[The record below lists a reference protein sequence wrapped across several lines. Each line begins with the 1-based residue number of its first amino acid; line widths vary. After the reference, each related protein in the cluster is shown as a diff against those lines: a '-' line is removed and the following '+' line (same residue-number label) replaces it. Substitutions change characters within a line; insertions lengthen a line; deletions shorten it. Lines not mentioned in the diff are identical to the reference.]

1 MCKSSLQKTRPMS
14 SNFHEVTAT
23 VSVVLAPMSREVG
36 KSCFRGFIRVPV
48 FSVGGVAEQ
57 ARDCMDFSVLSRFS
71 RAYLGGPVGNSTG
84 RISRT
89 ARASR
94 DSAPTF
100 AWNARTLP
108 RSAAS
113 PRRTARR
120 FSHSAT
126 CPARTSP
133 TFTQTAASPADSAST
148 PRRSART
155 FTDSA
160 SKAAQSVS
168 SPIHSVSRTKQTA
181 SIFPRRAVRP
191 GPLWSEW
198 TLICLSP
205 LRGTTPWFR
214 GPGRLPPPWSLHS
227 QLCAKS
233 KLTTT
238 NP

>member
-1 MCKSSLQKTRPMS
+1 
-14 SNFHEVTAT
+14 
-23 VSVVLAPMSREVG
+23 MSREVG
-36 KSCFRGFIRVPV
+36 KSCFRRFIQAPF
-48 FSVGGVAEQ
+48 FSVAGVTEQ
-57 ARDCMDFSVLSRFS
+57 ARVCIDFCVLSRFS
-71 RAYLGGPVGNSTG
+71 RAYLGGPVGNPTG

-113 PRRTARR
+113 PVRTARR
-120 FSHSAT
+120 FSYSAT
-126 CPARTSP
+126 SPARISA
-133 TFTQTAASPADSAST
+133 TFTQTAASPADSAAV

-155 FTDSA
+155 FTGSA

-168 SPIHSVSRTKQTA
+168 SPIQSVSRTKRTA

-205 LRGTTPWFR
+205 LRGTTPSFR
-214 GPGRLPPPWSLHS
+214 GPGRLPLLGRYILSFARNL
-227 QLCAKS
+227 
-233 KLTTT
+233 
-238 NP
+238 N

>member
-1 MCKSSLQKTRPMS
+1 MS

-36 KSCFRGFIRVPV
+36 KSCFRGFIRAPF
-48 FSVGGVAEQ
+48 FSVAGVTEQ
-57 ARDCMDFSVLSRFS
+57 ARVCIDFCVLSRFS

-89 ARASR
+89 ARTLR
-94 DSAPTF
+94 DSAPSF

-113 PRRTARR
+113 PGRTRRR
-120 FSHSAT
+120 FSHSAA

-133 TFTQTAASPADSAST
+133 TFTQTAASPADSAAV

-160 SKAAQSVS
+160 SKAAQSIS
-168 SPIHSVSRTKQTA
+168 SPIHSVSRTKRTA

-191 GPLWSEW
+191 RPLWPEW
-198 TLICLSP
+198 TPIRLSP
-205 LRGTTPWFR
+205 LGGTTPWFR
-214 GPGRLPPPWSLHS
+214 GPGRLPLLDRCILSFARNL
-227 QLCAKS
+227 
-233 KLTTT
+233 
-238 NP
+238 N